1 MTTNYKDVIMMKMH
15 MKSAVII
22 GCLLI
27 AGCKEQAVS
36 NSDIIQSPLQPVIE
50 QNSDTVIQDTKIEAS
65 QPVAKKQNEIETT
78 EQKKDMQGII
88 DVQGVMLSAA
98 DYMLDF
104 RYRVIDPDKATDI
117 LSEKHKPYLIDQ
129 ATGAKLLMP
138 VTTKIGPLRQTTL
151 KPQKDRTYYV
161 MFANPG
167 RFIKRDSKVDVVIG
181 DFIVRDIVVK

>member
-1 MTTNYKDVIMMKMH
+1 MKIY

-27 AGCKEQAVS
+27 VGCKGPTVS
-36 NSDIIQSPLQPVIE
+36 NSERLQPPQQTEIE
-50 QNSDTVIQDTKIEAS
+50 YIADANLPDVLVNP
-65 QPVAKKQNEIETT
+65 QPVEDKQTEMNTT
-78 EQKKDMQGII
+78 APKPSPQELKKDIRGII

-104 RYRVIDPDKATDI
+104 RYRVIDPERASDI
-117 LSEKHKPYLIDQ
+117 LSRNQKPYLVDQ
-129 ATGAKLLMP
+129 ATGAKMVVP
-138 VTTKIGPLRQTTL
+138 SPPKVGPLRQTTL
-151 KPQKDRTYYV
+151 KPQKNRTYYV

-167 RFIKRDSKVDVVIG
+167 KFIKRDSKVDVVIG

>member
-1 MTTNYKDVIMMKMH
+1 

-27 AGCKEQAVS
+27 AGCKGPTVS
-36 NSDIIQSPLQPVIE
+36 NSDCLQPPAQPVIE
-50 QNSDTVIQDTKIEAS
+50 HNSDTDFQRVKLANPQSVEQEQTEMSATDPKPS
-65 QPVAKKQNEIETT
+65 PQ
-78 EQKKDMQGII
+78 EQKKDLRGII

-104 RYRVIDPDKATDI
+104 RYRVIDPERASYI
-117 LSEKHKPYLIDQ
+117 LSRKHKPYLVDQ
-129 ATGAKLLMP
+129 ATGAKMVVP
-138 VTTKIGPLRQTTL
+138 SPPKVGPLRQTTM

-167 RFIKRDSKVDVVIG
+167 KFIKRDSKVDVVIG

>member
-1 MTTNYKDVIMMKMH
+1 MKIY
-15 MKSAVII
+15 MKSAVTI

-27 AGCKEQAVS
+27 AGCKGPTVS
-36 NSDIIQSPLQPVIE
+36 NSDCLQPPRQPATEYIADSNLPDVLV
-50 QNSDTVIQDTKIEAS
+50 NP
-65 QPVAKKQNEIETT
+65 QPVEQEQTEMSTSDPKPSPQ
-78 EQKKDMQGII
+78 EQKKDLRGII

-104 RYRVIDPDKATDI
+104 RYRVIDPERASDI
-117 LSEKHKPYLIDQ
+117 LSRKHKPYLVDQ
-129 ATGAKLLMP
+129 ATGAKMVVP
-138 VTTKIGPLRQTTL
+138 SPPKVGPLRQTTM

-167 RFIKRDSKVDVVIG
+167 KFIKRDSKVDVVIG